1 MLIMK
6 GQDIMIYVGIDAASQ
21 KHDFFIQRDTGEVFS
36 KKSIT
41 IKNDI
46 NGLKKLHNSIKDFVE
61 SCKDSN
67 VRIGLESTGHYS
79 KNILLYL
86 IKQGYQTTLI
96 NPILTNMDR
105 KASTVRKTKT
115 DKIDAEAICKFL
127 DKNRFDFKPY
137 TLLSYHIDALKSL
150 TRQRFSL
157 IKQMTQQKLIFQRLV
172 NVIFPEFL
180 SHFSNDYGESVLN
193 ILYSYPTPKKLA
205 KAHKESITKLLHGKC
220 KITSSVILE
229 LAKKSIGQSED
240 YLGFELKHTIDMIRF
255 YKSQIEIYNKQ
266 IEIEL
271 NETEY
276 GKIITSIPGVGII
289 TGAMIISEIGDIN
302 NFTSPDQLLAFAGLD
317 PTVYQSGEF
326 EASHTKITKRGS
338 KYLRWAIHQ
347 VSSGIWKWDKTFK
360 DYYLK
365 KINEGKHHFVAIGH
379 IAKKLVRVIFSLL
392 KNKQSFVPQ
401 K

>member
-1 MLIMK
+1 MK
-6 GQDIMIYVGIDAASQ
+6 GQDTMIYVGIDVASQ
-21 KHDFFIQRDTGEVFS
+21 KHDCFIMRDTGEVFS
-36 KKSIT
+36 KKAFT

-46 NGLKKLHNSIKDFVE
+46 EGYKKLHNSINHFVE
-61 SCKDSN
+61 STKDSN

-79 KNILLYL
+79 KNVLLYL

-105 KASTVRKTKT
+105 KASSVRKTKN

-127 DKNRFDFKPY
+127 DKNRLDFKPY

-157 IKQMTQQKLIFQRLV
+157 VKQQTSQKLIFQRLI
-172 NVIFPEFL
+172 NVIFPEFSGL
-180 SHFSNDYGESVLN
+180 FSSVYVESALN
-193 ILYSYPTPKKLA
+193 ILYAYPAPKKLA
-205 KAHKESITKLLHGKC
+205 RAHIVSIDKLLHHN
-220 KITSSVILE
+220 SSVTA
-229 LAKKSIGQSED
+229 AKIIEIAKNSIGQSEE

-255 YKSQIEIYNKQ
+255 YESQVEIYNKQ
-266 IEIEL
+266 IEHEL
-271 NETEY
+271 SQIDY

-302 NFTSPDQLLAFAGLD
+302 NFQTPHQLLAFAGLD
-317 PTVYQSGEF
+317 PTVYESGNF
-326 EASHTKITKRGS
+326 ESSHNKPSKRGS

-347 VSSGIWKWDKTFK
+347 VSSGIWKWDNTFK
-360 DYYLK
+360 EYYDK
-365 KINEGKHHFVAIGH
+365 KIKEGKHHYVAIGH
-379 IAKKLVRVIFSLL
+379 IDKKLIRVIFSLL
-392 KNKQSFVPQ
+392 KNKQSFIPQ

>member
-1 MLIMK
+1 
-6 GQDIMIYVGIDAASQ
+6 MIYVGIDVASQ
-21 KHDFFIQRDTGEVFS
+21 KHDCFIMRDTGEVFS
-36 KKSIT
+36 KKSFT

-46 NGLKKLHNSIKDFVE
+46 EGYKKLHNSINQFVE

-67 VRIGLESTGHYS
+67 VRIGLESTGHYC

-86 IKQGYQTTLI
+86 IKEGYQVSLI
-96 NPILTNMDR
+96 NPILTSMDI
-105 KASTVRKTKT
+105 KASSVRKTKN
-115 DKIDAEAICKFL
+115 DKLDAEAICRFL

-150 TRQRFSL
+150 TRQRFS
-157 IKQMTQQKLIFQRLV
+157 IVKQQTSQKLIFQRLV

-180 SHFSNDYGESVLN
+180 SLFSSDYSESVLN
-193 ILYSYPTPKKLA
+193 ILYAYPTPKKMA
-205 KAHKESITKLLHGKC
+205 RAHESSIDKLLHHRCNVGAS
-220 KITSSVILE
+220 KIIET
-229 LAKKSIGQSED
+229 AKNSIGQSED
-240 YLGFELKHTIDMIRF
+240 YLGFELQHTIDMIRF
-255 YKSQIEIYNKQ
+255 YQSQIEMYNKQ
-266 IEIEL
+266 IEVEL

-276 GKIITSIPGVGII
+276 GKIITSIPGVAII

-317 PTVYQSGEF
+317 PSVYQSGEF

-347 VSSGIWKWDKTFK
+347 VSSGIWKWDKTFN
-360 DYYLK
+360 DYYNK
-365 KINEGKHHFVAIGH
+365 KIKEGKHHYVAIGH
-379 IAKKLVRVIFSLL
+379 IDKKLVRVIFSLL

>member
-1 MLIMK
+1 
-6 GQDIMIYVGIDAASQ
+6 MIYVGIDVASQ
-21 KHDFFIQRDTGEVFS
+21 KHDCFIMRDNGEVFS
-36 KKSIT
+36 KKAFT
-41 IKNDI
+41 IKNNI
-46 NGLKKLHNSIKDFVE
+46 EGYKKLHNSIDQFVE
-61 SCKDSN
+61 STEDSN

-79 KNILLYL
+79 KNILFYL

-105 KASTVRKTKT
+105 KASSVRKTKN

-127 DKNRFDFKPY
+127 DKNRLDFKPY

-157 IKQMTQQKLIFQRLV
+157 VKQQTAQKLIFQRLI

-180 SHFSNDYGESVLN
+180 GLFSSVYVESALN
-193 ILYSYPTPKKLA
+193 ILYSYSTPKKLA
-205 KAHKESITKLLHGKC
+205 RANITSIDKLLHHN
-220 KITSSVILE
+220 SSVTAVEIIE
-229 LAKKSIGQSED
+229 TAKNSIGQSEE

-255 YKSQIEIYNKQ
+255 YESQIEIYNKQ
-266 IEIEL
+266 IEHEL
-271 NETEY
+271 SQIDY

-302 NFTSPDQLLAFAGLD
+302 NFQTPHQLLAFAGLD
-317 PTVYQSGEF
+317 PIVNQSGEF
-326 EASHTKITKRGS
+326 ESSHNKPSKRGS

-347 VSSGIWKWDKTFK
+347 VSSGIRKWDKTFK
-360 DYYLK
+360 EYYDK
-365 KINEGKHHFVAIGH
+365 KIKEGKHHYVAIGH
-379 IAKKLVRVIFSLL
+379 IDKKLVRVIFSLL
-392 KNKQSFVPQ
+392 KNKKSFIPQ

>member
-1 MLIMK
+1 
-6 GQDIMIYVGIDAASQ
+6 MIYVGIDVASQ
-21 KHDFFIQRDTGEVFS
+21 KHDCFIMRDTGEVFS
-36 KKSIT
+36 KKAFT
-41 IKNDI
+41 INNDI
-46 NGLKKLHNSIKDFVE
+46 EGYKKLHNSISQFVE
-61 SCKDSN
+61 STKDSN

-105 KASTVRKTKT
+105 KASSVRKTKN

-127 DKNRFDFKPY
+127 DKNRLDFKPY

-157 IKQMTQQKLIFQRLV
+157 VKQQTAQKLVFQRLI
-172 NVIFPEFL
+172 NVIFPEFPGL
-180 SHFSNDYGESVLN
+180 FSSVYVESALN
-193 ILYSYPTPKKLA
+193 ILYAYPTPKKLA
-205 KAHKESITKLLHGKC
+205 RAHISSIDKLLHHR
-220 KITSSVILE
+220 SSVTATEIIE
-229 LAKKSIGQSED
+229 TAKNSIGQSEE

-255 YKSQIEIYNKQ
+255 YESQVEIYNKQ
-266 IEIEL
+266 IEHEL
-271 NETEY
+271 FQTDY

-289 TGAMIISEIGDIN
+289 TGAMIVSEIGDID
-302 NFTSPDQLLAFAGLD
+302 NFQTPHQLLAFAGLD
-317 PTVYQSGEF
+317 PTVYESGNF
-326 EASHTKITKRGS
+326 ESSHNKPSKRGS

-360 DYYLK
+360 EYYDK
-365 KINEGKHHFVAIGH
+365 KIIEGKHHYVAIGH
-379 IAKKLVRVIFSLL
+379 IDKKLVRVIFSLL
-392 KNKQSFVPQ
+392 KNKKSFTPQ

>member
-1 MLIMK
+1 MK
-6 GQDIMIYVGIDAASQ
+6 GQDTMIYVGIDVASQ
-21 KHDFFIQRDTGEVFS
+21 KHDCFIMRDTGEVFS
-36 KKSIT
+36 KKAFT

-46 NGLKKLHNSIKDFVE
+46 EGYKKLHNSISQFVE
-61 SCKDSN
+61 STKDSN

-105 KASTVRKTKT
+105 KASSVRKTKN

-127 DKNRFDFKPY
+127 DKNRLDFKPY

-157 IKQMTQQKLIFQRLV
+157 VKQQTAQKLVFQRLI
-172 NVIFPEFL
+172 NVIFPEFPGL
-180 SHFSNDYGESVLN
+180 FSSVYVESALN
-193 ILYSYPTPKKLA
+193 ILYAYPTPKKLA
-205 KAHKESITKLLHGKC
+205 RAHISSIDKLLHHR
-220 KITSSVILE
+220 SSVTATEIIE
-229 LAKKSIGQSED
+229 TAKNSIGQSEE

-255 YKSQIEIYNKQ
+255 YESQVEIYNKQ
-266 IEIEL
+266 IEHEL
-271 NETEY
+271 FQTDY

-289 TGAMIISEIGDIN
+289 TGAMIVSEIGDID
-302 NFTSPDQLLAFAGLD
+302 NFQTPHQLLAFAVLD
-317 PTVYQSGEF
+317 PTVYESGNF
-326 EASHTKITKRGS
+326 ESSHNKPSKRGS

-360 DYYLK
+360 EYYDK
-365 KINEGKHHFVAIGH
+365 KIIEGKHHYVAIGH
-379 IAKKLVRVIFSLL
+379 IDKKLVRVIFSLL
-392 KNKQSFVPQ
+392 KNKISFTPQ

>member
-1 MLIMK
+1 M
-6 GQDIMIYVGIDAASQ
+6 
-21 KHDFFIQRDTGEVFS
+21 
-36 KKSIT
+36 
-41 IKNDI
+41 
-46 NGLKKLHNSIKDFVE
+46 E

-67 VRIGLESTGHYS
+67 VRIGLESTGHYC

-86 IKQGYQTTLI
+86 IKEGYQVSLI
-96 NPILTNMDR
+96 NPILTSMDI
-105 KASTVRKTKT
+105 KASSVRKTKN
-115 DKIDAEAICKFL
+115 DKLDAEAICRFL

-150 TRQRFSL
+150 TRQRFT
-157 IKQMTQQKLIFQRLV
+157 IVKQQTQQKLIFQRLV

-180 SHFSNDYGESVLN
+180 SLFSSDYTESVLN
-193 ILYSYPTPKKLA
+193 ILYAYPTPKKMA
-205 KAHKESITKLLHGKC
+205 RAHESSIDKLLHHAC
-220 KITSSVILE
+220 KTTASKIIET
-229 LAKKSIGQSED
+229 AKSSIGQSED
-240 YLGFELKHTIDMIRF
+240 YLGFELQHTIDMIRF
-255 YKSQIEIYNKQ
+255 YQKQVEIYNNQ

-317 PTVYQSGEF
+317 PSVYQSGEF
-326 EASHTKITKRGS
+326 EASHTKISKRGS

-365 KINEGKHHFVAIGH
+365 KINEGKHHYVAIGH
-379 IAKKLVRVIFSLL
+379 IDKKLVRVIFSLL
-392 KNKQSFVPQ
+392 KNKQSFIPQ

>member
-1 MLIMK
+1 MK
-6 GQDIMIYVGIDAASQ
+6 GQDTMIYVGIDVASQ
-21 KHDFFIQRDTGEVFS
+21 KHDCFIMRDNGEVFS
-36 KKSIT
+36 KKAFT
-41 IKNDI
+41 IKNNI
-46 NGLKKLHNSIKDFVE
+46 EGYKKLHNSINQFVE
-61 SCKDSN
+61 STKDSN

-86 IKQGYQTTLI
+86 IKQGYQATLI

-105 KASTVRKTKT
+105 KASSVRKTKN

-127 DKNRFDFKPY
+127 DKNRLDFKPY

-157 IKQMTQQKLIFQRLV
+157 VKQQTSQKLIFQRLI
-172 NVIFPEFL
+172 NVIFPEFSGL
-180 SHFSNDYGESVLN
+180 FSSVYVESALN
-193 ILYSYPTPKKLA
+193 ILYAYPTPKKLA
-205 KAHKESITKLLHGKC
+205 RAHIASIDKLLHHN
-220 KITSSVILE
+220 SSVTA
-229 LAKKSIGQSED
+229 AKIIEIAKNSIGQSEE

-255 YKSQIEIYNKQ
+255 YESQVEIYNKQ
-266 IEIEL
+266 IEHEL
-271 NETEY
+271 SQIDY

-302 NFTSPDQLLAFAGLD
+302 NFQTPHQLLAFAGLD
-317 PTVYQSGEF
+317 PIVNQSGDF
-326 EASHTKITKRGS
+326 EASHNKPSKRGS

-360 DYYLK
+360 EYYDK
-365 KINEGKHHFVAIGH
+365 KMKEGKHHYVAIGH
-379 IAKKLVRVIFSLL
+379 IDKKLIRVIFSLL
-392 KNKQSFVPQ
+392 KNKQSFIPQ

>member
-1 MLIMK
+1 MK
-6 GQDIMIYVGIDAASQ
+6 GQDTMIYVGIDVASQ
-21 KHDFFIQRDTGEVFS
+21 KHDCFIMRDTGEVFS
-36 KKSIT
+36 KKAFT

-46 NGLKKLHNSIKDFVE
+46 EGYKKLHNSISQFVE
-61 SCKDSN
+61 STKDSN

-105 KASTVRKTKT
+105 KASSVRKTKN
-115 DKIDAEAICKFL
+115 DKIDAESICKFL
-127 DKNRFDFKPY
+127 DKNRLDFKPY

-157 IKQMTQQKLIFQRLV
+157 VKQQTAQKLIFQRLI
-172 NVIFPEFL
+172 NVIFPEFSGL
-180 SHFSNDYGESVLN
+180 FSSVYVESALN
-193 ILYSYPTPKKLA
+193 ILYAYLTPKKLA
-205 KAHKESITKLLHGKC
+205 RAHVSSIDKLLHHR
-220 KITSSVILE
+220 SSVTALKIIE
-229 LAKKSIGQSED
+229 TAKNSIGQSEE

-255 YKSQIEIYNKQ
+255 YESQVEIYNKQ
-266 IEIEL
+266 IQHEL
-271 NETEY
+271 FQIEY

-302 NFTSPDQLLAFAGLD
+302 NFQTPHQLLAFAGLD
-317 PTVYQSGEF
+317 PIVNQSGEF
-326 EASHTKITKRGS
+326 ESSHNKPSKRGS

-360 DYYLK
+360 EYYDK
-365 KINEGKHHFVAIGH
+365 KIKEGKHHYVAIGH
-379 IAKKLVRVIFSLL
+379 IDKKLVRVIFSLL
-392 KNKQSFVPQ
+392 KNKKSFIPQ

>member
-1 MLIMK
+1 
-6 GQDIMIYVGIDAASQ
+6 MIYVGIDVASQ
-21 KHDFFIQRDTGEVFS
+21 KHDCFIMRDTGEVFS
-36 KKSIT
+36 KKAFT

-46 NGLKKLHNSIKDFVE
+46 EGYKKLHNSINQFVE
-61 SCKDSN
+61 STKDSN

-105 KASTVRKTKT
+105 KASSVRKTKN

-127 DKNRFDFKPY
+127 DKNRLDFKPY

-157 IKQMTQQKLIFQRLV
+157 VKQQTSQKLIFQRLI

-180 SHFSNDYGESVLN
+180 GLFSSVYVESALN
-193 ILYSYPTPKKLA
+193 ILYAYPTPKKLA
-205 KAHKESITKLLHGKC
+205 RAHMSSINKLLHHR
-220 KITSSVILE
+220 SSVTAIE
-229 LAKKSIGQSED
+229 IIETAKNSIGQSEE

-255 YKSQIEIYNKQ
+255 YESQVEIYNKQ
-266 IEIEL
+266 IEHEL
-271 NETEY
+271 SQIDY

-302 NFTSPDQLLAFAGLD
+302 NFQTSHQLLAFAGLD
-317 PTVYQSGEF
+317 PIVNQSGEF
-326 EASHTKITKRGS
+326 ESSYNKPSKRGS

-360 DYYLK
+360 EYYDK
-365 KINEGKHHFVAIGH
+365 KIKEGKHHYVAIGH
-379 IAKKLVRVIFSLL
+379 IDKKLVRVIFSLL
-392 KNKQSFVPQ
+392 KNKKSFIPQ